1 MLKTWCG
8 SPPYAAPEL
17 FEGKEYSGPQAD
29 VWVSDGGGEGRRKRK
44 RERER
49 ERERCS
55 ILCLITLFELTW
67 QGANLKRMRK

>member
-29 VWVSDGGGEGRRKRK
+29 VWVREGEGG
-44 RERER
+44 
-49 ERERCS
+49 
-55 ILCLITLFELTW
+55 LFLYYT
-67 QGANLKRMRK
+67 KSFFFISR